1 MTYQKLICQ
10 IKAWPEKWAIW
21 CKVMTAEK
29 QRIINQ
35 VSKLSRLLL
44 GDLRKRLTEAGLD
57 ISPVQSAVLFLL
69 MESDGRKLGEMAA
82 LVGVDNS
89 ALTRLADRMEK
100 AGLIERRVSPGDRRA
115 TLVFITDKGGDLAGR
130 AAEVVGRANQNV
142 QEGFE
147 PQEFEAFVSMLDR
160 LIDRY
165 GDS

>member
-1 MTYQKLICQ
+1 
-10 IKAWPEKWAIW
+10 
-21 CKVMTAEK
+21 MTAEK

-44 GDLRKRLTEAGLD
+44 GDLRRRLTGAGLD

-69 MESDGRKLGEMAA
+69 RESDGRKLGEMAA

-100 AGLIERRVSPGDRRA
+100 AGLIQRRVSPGDRRA
-115 TLVFITDKGGDLAGR
+115 TLVFITDKGRDLAGR
-130 AAEVVGRANQNV
+130 AAEVVCQANENV
-142 QEGFE
+142 KTGFE

-160 LIDRY
+160 LIGRY
-165 GDS
+165 SDS